1 MKMISSLKTHLLI
14 MLALILMA
22 MQQSPVE
29 SLVLADG
36 PVVITNKIPGALTIH
51 CVSSAGN
58 DLGIQTRQLDG
69 KFSWNVKL
77 VAGKGSDV
85 YRCDLA
91 SGGLRGSFNLFDGR
105 RDFAPDRC
113 GLKDFLC
120 LWEVRPDGIYLYHSI
135 GDRHYFDLQYSWPR

>member
-1 MKMISSLKTHLLI
+1 MISFLKNYLL

-22 MQQSPVE
+22 MHQSPVVS

-36 PVVITNKIPGALTIH
+36 PVTITNKIPRPLTIY
-51 CVSSAGN
+51 CVSSAGS
-58 DLGIQTRQLDG
+58 DLGLQTRQFDE

-77 VAGKGSDV
+77 VAGKASDV

-91 SGGLRGSFNLFDGR
+91 SGGLRGSFTLFDGK
-105 RDFAPDRC
+105 RDFAPERC

-120 LWEVRPDGIYLYHSI
+120 LWEVRSDGIYLYHSI
-135 GDRHYFDLQYSWPR
+135 GDRHYFDLQYYWPR